1 MALEKRTKL
10 RVLIVDDSAF
20 MRMAIRSILSRD
32 PEIEIVGTAINGADG
47 VAKVLELKPDVVTM
61 DVEMP
66 VMDGI
71 AAVREI
77 MSKSPTR
84 VIMVST
90 LTREGATATFDALE
104 AGAVDYVSKGADS
117 SIEQTGIRD
126 ELLLKIKGAVS
137 TTFTRKVPPAPVP
150 HQHNGNSQ
158 PRPRPISGKP
168 DYVGIG
174 ASTGGPVALQEVL
187 SRIPAGFA
195 HGIMVVIHMPKAF
208 TGPFAER
215 LNSKCALPVKEAAD
229 GDLLLPGHVLVA
241 PGGQHTTL
249 VRKAAGIMVQT
260 VPITSC
266 PQFVYI
272 PSVDLMMTTLTDA
285 SRGPVLGVI
294 LTGMGSD
301 GLKGMRHL
309 KEKGG
314 TTLVQDQA
322 TSTIYGMPKACIE
335 AGIADTVLSLDRI
348 GVEIGRIGAT

>member
-1 MALEKRTKL
+1 MALEKKTKL

-20 MRMAIRSILSRD
+20 MRMAIRSILNRD
-32 PEIEIVGTAINGADG
+32 PEIEIVGTANNGADG

-117 SIEQTGIRD
+117 SIEQSGIRD

-137 TTFTRKVPPAPVP
+137 TTFTRKVPPAPVA
-150 HQHNGNSQ
+150 HQHNGDPH
-158 PRPRPISGKP
+158 PRPKSISGKP

-195 HGIMVVIHMPKAF
+195 HGDHGRHPHAQGIYRAIR
-208 TGPFAER
+208 G
-215 LNSKCALPVKEAAD
+215 AAQRQMR
-229 GDLLLPGHVLVA
+229 PA
-241 PGGQHTTL
+241 C
-249 VRKAAGIMVQT
+249 K
-260 VPITSC
+260 
-266 PQFVYI
+266 
-272 PSVDLMMTTLTDA
+272 
-285 SRGPVLGVI
+285 
-294 LTGMGSD
+294 GS
-301 GLKGMRHL
+301 
-309 KEKGG
+309 
-314 TTLVQDQA
+314 
-322 TSTIYGMPKACIE
+322 
-335 AGIADTVLSLDRI
+335 
-348 GVEIGRIGAT
+348 GRR